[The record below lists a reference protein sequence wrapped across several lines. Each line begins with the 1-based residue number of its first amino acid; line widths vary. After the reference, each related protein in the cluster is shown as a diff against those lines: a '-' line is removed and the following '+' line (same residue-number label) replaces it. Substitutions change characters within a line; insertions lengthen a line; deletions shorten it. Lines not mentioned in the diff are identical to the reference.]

1 MKASPI
7 FHKEENENAPAART
21 IPLRAD
27 VPAADTWDL
36 TALYPTVAAWQA
48 DFDAMRADFPRLTEF
63 KGTLG
68 GPPPILL
75 GAPGI

>member
-27 VPAADTWDL
+27 MPAADTWDL

-48 DFDAMRADFPRLTEF
+48 DFDAVRADFPRLTEF

-68 GPPPILL
+68 PVRRRS
-75 GAPGI
+75 ARRAGI